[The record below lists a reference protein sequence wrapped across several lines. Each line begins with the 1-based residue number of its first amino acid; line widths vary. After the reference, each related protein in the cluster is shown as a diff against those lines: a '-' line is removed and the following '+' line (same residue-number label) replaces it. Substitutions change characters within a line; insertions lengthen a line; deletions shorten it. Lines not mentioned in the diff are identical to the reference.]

1 MSRAAQKHVRQRAPI
16 LDVAYDAAVLAAGP
30 VAYWTLSGGSAG
42 VADRTGNGHNGSYQS
57 GPAVTAFP
65 NGTLATVFD
74 GSAQYIEVADAADL
88 SVVTTGILTLEAW
101 LRPDVLEFSSDED
114 TGYVHWMGKGE
125 SGQYE
130 YAARMYSYTNT
141 EVPPRPNRISGYAFN
156 LSGGFG
162 AGSYF
167 QDTVTPGEWIHYVLV
182 INTVDTDSQYTTGYT
197 KIYKNGE
204 QRDKD
209 ALSGYSIV
217 PAHGTAPFRV
227 GTRDLHSFFQGAIG
241 KVAIYDYE
249 LPAVTVR
256 NHYQIIVPPVVGS
269 SSFIKNVGSA
279 SNKSSGTTLSVT
291 VPNNGVSA
299 GNTLIVKVAHEYT
312 VSGPTVIDSKG
323 NIYTRDQTSPN
334 GSTTM
339 RASIFSAP
347 INAALE
353 PGDTILLT
361 IPVSVGTKAMCVDE
375 FSGLIFTSNLDQKN
389 NTSSTS
395 TTPGGTIPITTT
407 QADELL
413 TGFVA
418 VNGPSEEAYTEDSL
432 AQWTGLTRVG
442 TTGGAATT
450 NITLNSA
457 YKSVGTIG
465 TYQYQPT
472 LGVM

>member
-1 MSRAAQKHVRQRAPI
+1 MATELQVG
-16 LDVAYDAAVLAAGP
+16 AAGVLVRDDVVIASDVITLLREP
-30 VAYWTLSGGSAG
+30 VGHHLGDNSAVTDPTDSDRHGSA
-42 VADRTGNGHNGSYQS
+42 
-57 GPAVTAFP
+57 
-65 NGTLATVFD
+65 
-74 GSAQYIEVADAADL
+74 
-88 SVVTTGILTLEAW
+88 VVE
-101 LRPDVLEFSSDED
+101 LRPRRAQLVGDACHLGVSPLHDAVELGLRYLDLEIGRSRFDTRPELRLGLDFLSSRLLCS
-114 TGYVHWMGKGE
+114 H
-125 SGQYE
+125 
-130 YAARMYSYTNT
+130 
-141 EVPPRPNRISGYAFN
+141 
-156 LSGGFG
+156 G

-361 IPVSVGTKAMCVDE
+361 IPVSVGT
-375 FSGLIFTSNLDQKN
+375 
-389 NTSSTS
+389 
-395 TTPGGTIPITTT
+395 
-407 QADELL
+407 
-413 TGFVA
+413 
-418 VNGPSEEAYTEDSL
+418 
-432 AQWTGLTRVG
+432 
-442 TTGGAATT
+442 TGGAATT

-472 LGVM
+472 LGVSESWIEIIASYKAGQAVITPPVVGTAIFIQSIGAASAKTSGTILTFTVPGWGAPGRGTHS